1 LATESFHKRSGYVLV
16 LIRITVPGRLLP
28 SEDPIAESV
37 LEWTIMRD
45 SRDIRQLMVWM
56 EESEGR
62 KERSIFMNR
71 ALDLMDEIQYA
82 LSRLDEL
89 R

>member
-1 LATESFHKRSGYVLV
+1 MAKESFHKRSGYVLV
-16 LIRITVPGRLLP
+16 IIRITVPGRLLP

>member
-1 LATESFHKRSGYVLV
+1 MCVVSRH
-16 LIRITVPGRLLP
+16 TVPGRLLP

-37 LEWTIMRD
+37 LEWTITRD

-62 KERSIFMNR
+62 KERAVFMSR

>member
-1 LATESFHKRSGYVLV
+1 MS
-16 LIRITVPGRLLP
+16 GRLLP

-45 SRDIRQLMVWM
+45 SRDIRQLMVWL

-62 KERSIFMNR
+62 KERDIFMSR

>member
-1 LATESFHKRSGYVLV
+1 MATESFHKRSGYVLV
-16 LIRITVPGRLLP
+16 IIRITVPGRLLP

-37 LEWTIMRD
+37 LEWTIMRE

>member
-1 LATESFHKRSGYVLV
+1 MATESFHKRSGYVLV
-16 LIRITVPGRLLP
+16 IIRITVPGRLLP

-62 KERSIFMNR
+62 KERSIFMTR

>member
-1 LATESFHKRSGYVLV
+1 VS
-16 LIRITVPGRLLP
+16 GRLLP

-45 SRDIRQLMVWM
+45 SRDIRQLMVWL

-62 KERSIFMNR
+62 KERSIFMSR